1 MHARIVLALAPLL
14 ALASCT
20 STSAHDEAM
29 PARIT
34 GPLPYDGTVLVTL
47 GVSDLAAAKKWYG
60 DVLGCRVVYELP
72 EHMWAEV
79 ATPTGGALIG
89 LAQHGGPSGN
99 GGSSFAFGVTD
110 IDGAKKRLEAHH
122 VALDGDV
129 MEIPNVVKLL
139 SFQDPSGNHL
149 MLYQPLLEHHPAK

>member
-1 MHARIVLALAPLL
+1 MHVRTLLALAPLC
-14 ALASCT
+14 ALAACSST
-20 STSAHDEAM
+20 STHDEM

-47 GVSDLAAAKKWYG
+47 GVSDVAAAKKWYG

-72 EHMWAEV
+72 EHNWAEV

-99 GGSSFAFGVTD
+99 GGSSFAFGVSD
-110 IDGAKKRLEAHH
+110 IDAAMKRLVAHK
-122 VALDGDV
+122 VTLEGDV
-129 MEIPNVVKLL
+129 MEIPDVVKLL
-139 SFQDPSGNHL
+139 SFRDPFGNSL